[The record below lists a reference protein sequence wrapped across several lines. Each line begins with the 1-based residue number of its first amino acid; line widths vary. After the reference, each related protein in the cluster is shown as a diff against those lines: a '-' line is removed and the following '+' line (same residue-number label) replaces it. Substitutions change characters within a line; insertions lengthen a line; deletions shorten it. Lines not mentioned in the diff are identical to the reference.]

1 MLPWYVGSTASH
13 TFAKFRF
20 APGLFLSSQFKDTM
34 NMAHKQ
40 WALDVAAFEDVP
52 GYLTHLRRHSASALV
67 QASLKK
73 KTTGVPYL
81 FLNPVSGGSA
91 FDISI
96 RVCIFQITQRDTHT
110 PSPSL
115 CLPPSLLTPSLTLSL
130 SSHLFVFLS
139 YLYFLHL
146 THTLFYISV
155 TRSRSLSPSTFLR
168 TRHLYNNF
176 HTQICLFKKVM
187 LN

>member
-20 APGLFLSSQFKDTM
+20 APGLFLGSQFKDTM

-96 RVCIFQITQRDTHT
+96 RVCIFQITQRHTHT

-139 YLYFLHL
+139 YLKFPTSHTHSLLHL
-146 THTLFYISV
+146 CHSLAL
-155 TRSRSLSPSTFLR
+155 SLSIYLSADETSVPQLS
-168 TRHLYNNF
+168 YSN
-176 HTQICLFKKVM
+176 LFI
-187 LN
+187 